1 MRFLKKLQVQ
11 IIFMVFGVFF
21 GSITPALSCST
32 PVFRYAL
39 EMWGAYAYVVEVL
52 HEGPLTAEQKETLE
66 YLKKTSFEETPVNIK
81 VVEKTNDFPSGIN
94 KEDLPMIRLSYPIEH
109 EIHGL
114 IWEGALTKENA
125 KRIVDSPVRNQV
137 LNNIQRGDA
146 AVWLFLESGNA
157 IKDDKQFNILKSELE
172 RLSNTLKLSETATDV
187 AGNLLDIKV
196 INTGVSFSLIRIK
209 KGDPAEEVF
218 ANMLIGTEA
227 DLKIFKN
234 APLAFPVFGQGRA
247 LYALVG
253 NGIKANN
260 IETACSTIIGWC
272 SCTIKDDNPGT
283 DLLMRADWEEVIGDS
298 SWIQPEQV
306 PDITGLSGFVADISE
321 VEEVHESK
329 TITASAV
336 DPKPVVETSIVEQ
349 PVEEKSEPVDVVEE
363 SPKETVIPTIAT
375 EPVLIGKVSDESSES
390 SMNPLLRNSLL
401 AFGLL
406 LVVMVATS
414 FVLKRKQE

>member
-1 MRFLKKLQVQ
+1 MWYLKKLQVQ
-11 IIFMVFGVFF
+11 ILFMVFGVFF
-21 GSITPALSCST
+21 GFITPALSCST

-39 EMWGAYAYVVEVL
+39 EMWGAYDYVVEVM
-52 HEGPLTAEQKETLE
+52 HDGPLTAEQLETLE
-66 YLKKTSFEETPVNIK
+66 YLKQTSSEKTPVNIK
-81 VVEKTNDFPSGIN
+81 VVEIINNFPAGIN
-94 KEDLPMIRLSYPIEH
+94 KDDLPMVRLSYPIEH
-109 EIHGL
+109 KIHGM
-114 IWEGALTKENA
+114 IWEGALTRENA
-125 KRIVDSPVRNQV
+125 KRIVDSPVRSQV
-137 LNNIQRGDA
+137 LHNIQRGDA

-157 IKDDKQFNILKSELE
+157 IKDDKQFNILKAELE
-172 RLSNTLKLSETATDV
+172 HLSNTLKLSETATDV

-209 KGDPAEEVF
+209 KDDPAEEVF
-218 ANMLIGTEA
+218 ANMLMGTEV
-227 DLKIFKN
+227 DLKVFKN
-234 APLAFPVFGQGRA
+234 VPLAFPVFGQGRA

-306 PDITGLSGFVADISE
+306 PDITGLSGFVADIEE
-321 VEEVHESK
+321 VEEVRDERK
-329 TITASAV
+329 TATPSAA
-336 DPKPVVETSIVEQ
+336 DPEPAIEAPAIE
-349 PVEEKSEPVDVVEE
+349 PLVEEETKTAEVVEE

-375 EPVLIGKVSDESSES
+375 EPVLIGKVSDEPGDS
-390 SMNPLLRNSLL
+390 SMNPLVRNSLL
-401 AFGLL
+401 AFVLL

-414 FVLKRKQE
+414 FVLKRKQ